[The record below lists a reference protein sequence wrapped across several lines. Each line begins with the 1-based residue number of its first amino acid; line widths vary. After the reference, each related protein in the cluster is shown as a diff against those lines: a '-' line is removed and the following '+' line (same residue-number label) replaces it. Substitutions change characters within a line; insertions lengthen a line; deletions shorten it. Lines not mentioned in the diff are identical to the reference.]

1 MRKVKQNQNFTCSP
15 FTLVVYVIQYHLA
28 AAEAELVN
36 IENQMDPEG
45 GAVSSVPA
53 EAGEHRLFSRR
64 TVGDSLGEQDSV
76 AAGEGTNAV
85 SVAFLPGEPEAIRK
99 AKRTAQA

>member
-1 MRKVKQNQNFTCSP
+1 MRKVKQNQNFTRSP
-15 FTLVVYVIQYHLA
+15 FTVVVYVIQYHLA

-53 EAGEHRLFSRR
+53 EAGELSHGTGSSARGKSAQN
-64 TVGDSLGEQDSV
+64 T
-76 AAGEGTNAV
+76 AAANISETIFKGREY
-85 SVAFLPGEPEAIRK
+85 L
-99 AKRTAQA
+99 